1 MLRYIYMPMPHESP
15 QLPDSP
21 RDMTSQQ
28 KKAPAEGQVI
38 KGPKI
43 DASRAKVKIL
53 QDVIRYLITPLNLL
67 APSSTQDATPA
78 PVVEYASGIDVRL
91 PEGIRTFSPS
101 FDAARDAFTK
111 LYSTKA
117 GKIFFINAKGVVER
131 EVTVPPRLIFLQGS
145 RDPKD
150 REAYKVEFPIFMA
163 GLEKEASNGSI
174 HMASGE
180 KFKQVEKNAKIR
192 MKVTRDLLEKA
203 FKMKSPKELANDK
216 EHLWDVLEAGDR
228 AKLLDLCM
236 GIFGIESSFDPAT
249 KGGLAQ
255 FTGPML
261 ASLGMT
267 TKDVSDVG
275 KSVLGMAKL
284 FEGYYKTLTLKNGA
298 TEVVSRYGLKDG
310 NFLIYALVDSY
321 HRGGS
326 NILALCRSLL
336 EDYPD
341 VASLPKEVRANSEEI
356 YSFMTHRGKKG
367 VGTYGPY
374 SAIYVPQVSAMAEK
388 LKAAMAPNKLL
399 ITKDAKPKKSAKAPL
414 SSKGKDVAT
423 ASKVAPR

>member
-1 MLRYIYMPMPHESP
+1 MLGYIYTPMPHESP

-21 RDMTSQQ
+21 RDTTSQQ
-28 KKAPAEGQVI
+28 TKAPAEGS
-38 KGPKI
+38 KN
-43 DASRAKVKIL
+43 DASRAKIKIL
-53 QDVIRYLITPLNLL
+53 QDVIKHLIVPLSLL
-67 APSSTQDATPA
+67 SPSSIRNVTPS
-78 PVVEYASGIDVRL
+78 PVVEYANGVDVRL

-117 GKIFFINAKGVVER
+117 GKIFFIHAKGAIER
-131 EVTVPPRLIFLQGS
+131 EVSIPPRLIFLQGS
-145 RDPKD
+145 KNPKD
-150 REAYKVEFPIFMA
+150 REAYKTEFPIFMA
-163 GLEKEASNGSI
+163 GLEKEASSGSI

-192 MKVTRDLLEKA
+192 MKITRDLLEKA

-216 EHLWDVLEAGDR
+216 EHLWDVLDARDR

-255 FTGPML
+255 FTKPML
-261 ASLGMT
+261 TYLGMT
-267 TKDVSDVG
+267 DKDVSDVG
-275 KSVLGMAKL
+275 KSVIGMAKL
-284 FEGYYKTLTLKNGA
+284 FESYYKTLTLKNGA

-374 SAIYVPQVSAMAEK
+374 SAIYIPQVSAMAER
-388 LKAAMAPNKLL
+388 LKAAIAPNTLL
-399 ITKDAKPKKSAKAPL
+399 MTKNTTPKKTARAPL
-414 SSKGKDVAT
+414 PSKEKNIAT
-423 ASKVAPR
+423 ASKVAPKWNNR

>member
-1 MLRYIYMPMPHESP
+1 MPMPHESP

-28 KKAPAEGQVI
+28 KKAPAEGQI
-38 KGPKI
+38 AKGPKI
-43 DASRAKVKIL
+43 DASQAKVRIL
-53 QDVIRYLITPLNLL
+53 QNVIRYLIAPLNLL

-78 PVVEYASGIDVRL
+78 PTVEYASGVDVRL

-117 GKIFFINAKGVVER
+117 GKIFFINDKGAIER
-131 EVTVPPRLIFLQGS
+131 EVIIPQRLIFLQGS

-163 GLEKEASNGSI
+163 GLKKEASRGSI

-180 KFKQVEKNAKIR
+180 KFRQVAENAKIR
-192 MKVTRDLLEKA
+192 MKITRDLLEKA
-203 FKMKSPKELANDK
+203 FKIKSPQELANDK

-236 GIFGIESSFDPAT
+236 GIFGIESSFDPTT

-261 ASLGMT
+261 TSLGMT
-267 TKDVSDVG
+267 NQDVSDVG

-298 TEVVSRYGLKDG
+298 TEVISRYGLKDG

-321 HRGGS
+321 HCGGS

-341 VASLPKEVRANSEEI
+341 AAHLPKGVRANSEEL
-356 YSFMTHRGKKG
+356 YAFMTHRGKNG

-374 SAIYVPQVSAMAEK
+374 SAIYVPQVSAMAEM
-388 LKAAMAPNKLL
+388 LKRKMAPGRFPMA
-399 ITKDAKPKKSAKAPL
+399 KDTKPKKSAKTQAVP
-414 SSKGKDVAT
+414 KGKDIVV